1 MRQGYFVRPCG
12 GSEDGRPRLITKGV
26 EAMIRKSALTIL
38 LAIACVSTITA
49 SAAAAPT
56 WGGEVFGAF
65 STHSMKDWN
74 ERVVAPANQN
84 GGDIQEFSNGY
95 GGGLGVRMWPNSNWM
110 VSASWEPMF
119 ASREEKVS
127 GDKINLGA
135 NAFEA
140 TAGYFFNS
148 SSPARFGVGAGLGV
162 YQLSGEV
169 TSTGNPDLK
178 LEGSTVGF
186 HFHGMMEWN
195 VRPGFALTGNAGYR
209 VADIKDTKIDNQSV
223 TPDNLSTDY
232 SGLALRAG
240 IAFYLPRAG
249 Q

>member
-1 MRQGYFVRPCG
+1 
-12 GSEDGRPRLITKGV
+12 
-26 EAMIRKSALTIL
+26 MIRKSALTIL
-38 LAIACVSTITA
+38 LAIGCVSAFA
-49 SAAAAPT
+49 SQSSAAPT

-65 STHSMKDWN
+65 STHSMTEWN
-74 ERVVAPANQN
+74 ERIVQPANQN
-84 GGDIQEFSNGY
+84 GGDMQEFSNGY

-110 VSASWEPMF
+110 VSATWEPMF
-119 ASREEKVS
+119 SSREEKVS
-127 GDKINLGA
+127 GDKVNLNA

-140 TAGYFFNS
+140 TAGYFFPTTS
-148 SSPARFGVGAGLGV
+148 QTRFGIGAGLGV
-162 YQLSGEV
+162 YQLNGDV
-169 TSTGNPDLK
+169 TSSSSNDIK

-186 HFHGMMEWN
+186 HFMGLAEWN
-195 VRPGFALTGNAGYR
+195 VKPGFALTGSAGYR

-240 IAFYLPRAG
+240 VAFYLPRAG

>member
-1 MRQGYFVRPCG
+1 
-12 GSEDGRPRLITKGV
+12 
-26 EAMIRKSALTIL
+26 MIRKSALTIL
-38 LAIACVSTITA
+38 LAIGCATA
-49 SAAAAPT
+49 IVAPAAAAPT

-74 ERVVAPANQN
+74 ERVVAPANAS
-84 GGDIQEFSNGY
+84 GGDMQEFSNGY

-110 VSASWEPMF
+110 VAASWEPLYV
-119 ASREEKVS
+119 SREEKVS
-127 GDKINLGA
+127 GDVARLNA

-140 TAGYFFNS
+140 TAGYFFPS
-148 SSPARFGVGAGLGV
+148 SSPAKFGVGAGVGV
-162 YQLSGEV
+162 YQLAGEV
-169 TSTGNPDLK
+169 TSTSSSDVK

-186 HFHGMMEWN
+186 HIHGMAEWN

-209 VADIKDTKIDNQSV
+209 IAKINDTKIDNTSASPELV
-223 TPDNLSTDY
+223 TDY

-240 IAFYLPRAG
+240 VAFYLPRAG